1 MDCARGGEI
10 GNNKKITFGRLAF
23 VADFGTQIFHLKTKF
38 DMENNTLINHENG
51 NDANRL
57 LAAGLRVK
65 LHLADVN
72 SNSFVIPNFNFVPRK
87 NDLIDAENL
96 IDEKNYSEEEIDK
109 IYSLSWS
116 VWYVNWGK
124 DEFGFFAEIVCEGE

>member
-1 MDCARGGEI
+1 MKYESLI
-10 GNNKKITFGRLAF
+10 PERL
-23 VADFGTQIFHLKTKF
+23 
-38 DMENNTLINHENG
+38 G

-65 LHLADVN
+65 LRLVGVD
-72 SNSFVIPNFNFVPRK
+72 SNSFVIPNFHFVPR
-87 NDLIDAENL
+87 NGDLIDVENL
-96 IDEKNYSEEEIDK
+96 IDEKNYSDEELYK

-124 DEFGFFAEIVCEGE
+124 DEFGFFAEIVCEGG

>member
-1 MDCARGGEI
+1 VEFINNLKIKVMKNLIHINGN
-10 GNNKKITFGRLAF
+10 GNN
-23 VADFGTQIFHLKTKF
+23 AD
-38 DMENNTLINHENG
+38 
-51 NDANRL
+51 RL

-72 SNSFVIPNFNFVPRK
+72 LNSFVIPDFHFVPRK
-87 NDLIDAENL
+87 DDLIDVENL
-96 IDEKNYSEEEIDK
+96 IDKKNYSEEELDK